1 MRIGNSYLSPIAT
14 PAEPAGRRTTPG
26 QPIASTADLIAMSS
40 GIRLGLSAEEAA
52 NSHVEQLAAAWRS
65 GTYRP
70 DAQRIADR
78 LLTWGFDS
86 SQGRI

>member
-1 MRIGNSYLSPIAT
+1 MRIGNSYLSPVAT
-14 PAEPAGRRTTPG
+14 PAEPAGRRTSPS
-26 QPIASTADLIAMSS
+26 QHVESAADLIAMSS

-52 NSHVEQLAAAWRS
+52 NSRVEQLAAAWRS

-70 DAQRIADR
+70 DAQRVADK

-86 SQGRI
+86 RQV